1 MYFKLA
7 WRNIWRNKRRTLI
20 TAASILFAVFFAS
33 VMRSIQEGSYSRM
46 VENVVNFYSG
56 YAQVHQNG
64 YWEEKS
70 LEESLEFTEDLQSL
84 PQNIEGLEDVAPR
97 LESFA
102 LASFGKLTK
111 GTQVVGIDPT
121 KEQSLIQLEAKLSEG
136 DYLANGE
143 KSVLVSQGLANYLKL
158 GLGDTLVLISQGF
171 RGANAAGKYPVK
183 GIAKFGS
190 PALNGGLVFLPLA
203 EAQWFY
209 AADNRLTS
217 LVLKVNQPKEV
228 APMISKVKSQLPAE
242 QYEVMGWQ
250 DMMPELVQQIELDRA
265 GGIVWLG
272 VLYLIITFGIF
283 GTILMMTAE
292 RKREMGI
299 LMAVGMKRQTMSL
312 VMWLEIILLGI
323 LGTIAGILV
332 STPVC
337 YYLQVNPI
345 TMTGEAAKAYEKF
358 GVEPILPAMLDPT
371 IFMNQAVF
379 VFVVTSLIALYPIWV
394 IWRMRPVEAMRS

>member
-1 MYFKLA
+1 MYLKLA

-33 VMRSIQEGSYSRM
+33 VMRSIQEGAYGRM
-46 VENVVNFYSG
+46 IENVVNFYSG
-56 YAQVHQNG
+56 YAQVHQKG

-70 LEESLEFTEDLQSL
+70 LDESLVYTDELQKL
-84 PQNIEGLEDVAPR
+84 AEGVDELKDVAPR

-102 LASFGKLTK
+102 LAAFNKLTK
-111 GTQVVGIDPT
+111 GTQVVGIDPD
-121 KEQSLIQLEAKLSEG
+121 KERDLIQLDAKLKEG
-136 DYLANGE
+136 EYLESGE
-143 KSVLVSQGLANYLKL
+143 KSLLVSEGLAKYLGL

-183 GIAKFGS
+183 GIVKFGS
-190 PALNGGLVFLPLA
+190 PGLNNGLVFLPLA

-217 LVLKVNQPKEV
+217 LALKIDQSKEV
-228 APMISKVKSQLPAE
+228 APVVKMVKANLSE
-242 QYEVMGWQ
+242 EEYEVMSWR

-265 GGIVWLG
+265 GGIVWLS

-292 RKREMGI
+292 RRREMGI
-299 LMAVGMKRQTMSL
+299 LMAVGMKRQHLSL

-323 LGTIAGILV
+323 IGTIAGVLV
-332 STPVC
+332 SIPAC
-337 YYLQVNPI
+337 YYLQENPI
-345 TMTGEAAKAYEKF
+345 TMTGEAAVAYEKF
-358 GVEPILPAMLDPT
+358 GVEPILPALLDPA

-379 VFVVTSLIALYPIWV
+379 VVIVTSLIALYPIWV
-394 IWRMRPVEAMRS
+394 IWRMKPVEAMRG